1 MARMPYFVARPWKS
15 SMLSLAILT
24 LPSYSAASSSRM
36 GATILHGPHH
46 SAQKSTN
53 TGTGDFKTSSPKF
66 PSVRV
71 TIFATAIKI
80 PRNYPEPQGGSGC
93 LIYSHLCQEV
103 NTHHCSDAN
112 NERSDCQTFIEATDG
127 RCGCS

>member
-36 GATILHGPHH
+36 GATILQGPHH

-71 TIFATAIKI
+71 TIFATAIKV
-80 PRNYPEPQGGSGC
+80 PGDYPDATGWPGD
-93 LIYSHLCQEV
+93 LVHSHLCEEV
-103 NTHHCSDAN
+103 NT
-112 NERSDCQTFIEATDG
+112 
-127 RCGCS
+127 